1 MVDSPSYA
9 RAEITRETAVRSMPP
24 LRVSDRAPWEAV
36 PEGNALQAQPQ
47 LRAGGSRG
55 AEQRGAQRVARG
67 GDEGQAAA
75 GGGGKGAEP
84 PRKGAGGP
92 PGGAGI
98 RNRGATPAHRADAP
112 QPQLP

>member
-55 AEQRGAQRVARG
+55 TEQRGVQRVARG
-67 GDEGQAAA
+67 GIEVQAAA
-75 GGGGKGAEP
+75 GE
-84 PRKGAGGP
+84 
-92 PGGAGI
+92 GGAGPEQQRI
-98 RNRGATPAHRADAP
+98 GARAAHARAENRIVGASPPRSEEHTSEL
-112 QPQLP
+112 QS